1 MQQKTVAKIIL
12 KYQVPDCV
20 LLNIKIILNN
30 CNNCCSISSKI
41 KSFLLV
47 SLAAIVLSGCSMDA
61 SIQSLSQDIEKILFQ
76 KSTSTEVTPSSS
88 QGVYTTKGYEVQSS
102 VSYYNAKPEAVTN
115 KGYTVQTNIQSTLFK
130 ER

>member
-20 LLNIKIILNN
+20 LLNIKIIL
-30 CNNCCSISSKI
+30 NNCCSISSKI